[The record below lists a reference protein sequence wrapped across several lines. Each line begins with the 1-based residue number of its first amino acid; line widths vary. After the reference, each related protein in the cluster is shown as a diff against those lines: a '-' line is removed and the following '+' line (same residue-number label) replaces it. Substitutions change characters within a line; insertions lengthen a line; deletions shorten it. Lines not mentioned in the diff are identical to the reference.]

1 MKDADVYG
9 IRELQ
14 RHLSRALKSV
24 REGRRVLVTD
34 DGIPIAIIVPSSEGI
49 REEGPVERKLLHLL
63 RRGAIVQLGR
73 SGPRR
78 RLATWRLGADW
89 TRRFL
94 DARR

>member
-1 MKDADVYG
+1 MKSTDVYG

-24 REGRRVLVTD
+24 RQGRRIVVTD
-34 DGIPIAIIVPSSEGI
+34 DGTPVAVILPSSDAVSRSDPE
-49 REEGPVERKLLHLL
+49 ERKLARLL
-63 RRGAIVQLGR
+63 DSGKVSQLGR

-78 RLATWRLGADW
+78 KPRAWKLGAGW
-89 TRRFL
+89 TRDFL